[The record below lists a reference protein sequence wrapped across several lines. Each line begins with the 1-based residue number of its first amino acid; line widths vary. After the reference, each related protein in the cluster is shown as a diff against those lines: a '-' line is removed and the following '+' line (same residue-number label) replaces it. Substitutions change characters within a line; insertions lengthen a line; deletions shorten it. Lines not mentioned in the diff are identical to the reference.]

1 MLKEKQTNLTGEL
14 LQQLHQFQA
23 IYELTVSLATLCA
36 GDMPDQA
43 ELDKLLQN
51 RQDMINRAVNGQKIM
66 YSLLEDAAHCA
77 TPGVIR
83 DILFEIRSL
92 LEKTAFLDEA
102 ARKDL
107 EIKRDVMKQGLLQL
121 QAGKKASLIYA
132 GMSQPEGFFVD
143 TRKH

>member
-14 LQQLHQFQA
+14 LQQLHLFQA
-23 IYELTVSLATLCA
+23 IYELTVSLAILCA
-36 GDMPDQA
+36 GDVPDQA
-43 ELDKLLQN
+43 ELDRLLQD
-51 RQDMINRAVNGQKIM
+51 RQEIISQAVTGQKIM
-66 YSLLEDAAHCA
+66 HNLTEDVAGCT
-77 TPGVIR
+77 TPGVVR

-107 EIKRDVMKQGLLQL
+107 ENKRDSMKQGLLQL
-121 QAGKKASLIYA
+121 QTGKKASLVYS
-132 GMSQPEGFFVD
+132 GTSQTEGFFVD